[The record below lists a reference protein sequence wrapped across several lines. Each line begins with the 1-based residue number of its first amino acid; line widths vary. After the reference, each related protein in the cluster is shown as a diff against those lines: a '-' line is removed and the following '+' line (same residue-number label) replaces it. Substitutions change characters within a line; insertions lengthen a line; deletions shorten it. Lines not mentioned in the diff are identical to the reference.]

1 MFQGLPFF
9 KCEYKKI
16 GFEDIQYA
24 IKYPQDFILINTLS
38 ITEQECL
45 IKSTLNYTAEEKLM
59 NELIAQYKFKTCKL
73 VVYGKNSTDG
83 TAEKKCKQLIDLG
96 FSDVYLYSGG
106 LFEWLLLQDIY
117 GRDEFPTTSKMV
129 DILRYKAGR
138 VLTKGGADTYRITS

>member
-45 IKSTLNYTAEEKLM
+45 IKSTLNYSAEEKLM

-129 DILRYKAGR
+129 DILRYKAG
-138 VLTKGGADTYRITS
+138 GC